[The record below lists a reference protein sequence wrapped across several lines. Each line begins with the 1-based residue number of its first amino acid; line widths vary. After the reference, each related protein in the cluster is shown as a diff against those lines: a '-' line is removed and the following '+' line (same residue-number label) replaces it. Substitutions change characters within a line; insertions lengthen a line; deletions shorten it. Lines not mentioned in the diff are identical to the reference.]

1 MRPNYNSSSAHGCDE
16 ISSNCVVWQGPDI
29 SCLSICNGDTV
40 STVVAAL
47 GEKLCKLT
55 TDANIDINI
64 LSQDV
69 STLDYSCLR
78 EQGYGNPQT
87 LGELLQVMI
96 TALCDE
102 LQEGGNGDGSAV
114 TDCKEVL
121 ECSIGLEA
129 CFVEVLSQ
137 NQLNGDV
144 QGGSSMTFSSWIDA
158 VQNLFC
164 TMISTHGVHRIQLDD
179 HERRIRTNERN
190 IKSFSDKQSLPQV
203 VPTTV
208 GTPGRPQDVDI
219 VLKNTESAFGELLNA
234 TGTAPQIVTGIGYQ
248 ESGLNQ
254 KKTLNGD
261 GNMNGL
267 LVG

>member
-47 GEKLCKLT
+47 GKKLCDLT
-55 TDANIDINI
+55 NNANIDINI
-64 LSQDV
+64 LSQDIT
-69 STLDYSCLR
+69 TLNYDCLR

-96 TALCDE
+96 TALCSE
-102 LQEGGNGDGSAV
+102 LQEDGGGDGSVV
-114 TDCKEVL
+114 TDCKEVF
-121 ECSIGLEA
+121 ECGVGLEA
-129 CFVEVLSQ
+129 CFVDVLSQ
-137 NQLNGDV
+137 NQLNGNV
-144 QGGSSMTFSSWIDA
+144 QGGTTMTFQDWINA

-164 TMISTHGVHRIQLDD
+164 TMINTHSVHRIQLDD
-179 HERRIRTNERN
+179 HETRIRTNERN

-254 KKTLNGD
+254 RK
-261 GNMNGL
+261 L
-267 LVG
+267 LMVMVI